1 MNQSQC
7 FITVGL
13 HFLLCK
19 HYKPSIMKLVTCVK
33 VVSNGWSVG
42 LLNVQHFTHDDQ
54 YVGGHATDEINE
66 RIQRFN

>member
-1 MNQSQC
+1 
-7 FITVGL
+7 
-13 HFLLCK
+13 
-19 HYKPSIMKLVTCVK
+19 MKLVTCVK